1 MFYHASPVKG
11 IVQLEPRISNHGVP
25 LIYFS
30 RKRENVLVY
39 LSNAIEKYC
48 RETGF
53 AYDGSWHKWGPYG
66 FTAEGIQRLD
76 EYYPNALE
84 NTYKGVSGY
93 IYSAEEIV
101 DSGLQVQIPDAAVS
115 SRPVPVTGV
124 EFVPDAY
131 EAILQAEKDGL
142 IVIRRYEEMTDKMKA
157 WSERTIR
164 EEYQSA
170 ADHPEYR
177 HFLRGCFP
185 DILKDME

>member
-1 MFYHASPVKG
+1 MPE
-11 IVQLEPRISNHGVP
+11 LE
-25 LIYFS
+25 

-53 AYDGSWHKWGPYG
+53 AYDGPWHKWGPYG
-66 FTAEGIQRLD
+66 FTEEGIQRLD

-84 NTYKGVSGY
+84 STYKGVSGY
-93 IYSAEEIV
+93 IYSAEEIT
-101 DSGLQVQIPDAAVS
+101 DSGFQVQIPDAAAS
-115 SRPVPVTGV
+115 SLPVPVTGV

-142 IVIRRYEEMTDKMKA
+142 IVIRRYEEMTDKVKA
-157 WSERTIR
+157 WNERTIR

-185 DILKDME
+185 DILKAME